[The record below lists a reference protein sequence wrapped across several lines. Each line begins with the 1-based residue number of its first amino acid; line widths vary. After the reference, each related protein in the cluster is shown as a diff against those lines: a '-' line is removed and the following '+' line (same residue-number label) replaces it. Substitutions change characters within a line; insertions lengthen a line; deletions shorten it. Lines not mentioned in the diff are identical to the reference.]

1 MSLKARLY
9 EDMKTA
15 MKARDSAR
23 LETIRFAISVIK
35 NVEIDHGEQDDIAT
49 ETIIRKQVKQMREA
63 IEQFKQ
69 GNRLDLVE
77 AEDAKVRI
85 LEEYLPKQLDS
96 TQVESVVKD
105 ILAQTTNPTFGI
117 VMPQVMKA
125 LAGAADGKLVSETVR
140 RLMQ

>member
-23 LETIRFAISVIK
+23 LETIRFTISVIK
-35 NVEIDHGEQDDIAT
+35 NVEIDHGEQDDLAV

-63 IEQFKQ
+63 IDQFRQ

-77 AEDAKVRI
+77 AEEAKVGI
-85 LEEYLPKQLDS
+85 LEEYLPKQLDVNQIE
-96 TQVESVVKD
+96 TVVAAV
-105 ILAQTTNPTFGI
+105 LAETTDPSFGI

-125 LAGAADGKLVSETVR
+125 LAGKADGKIVSDVVR
-140 RLMQ
+140 RLMS